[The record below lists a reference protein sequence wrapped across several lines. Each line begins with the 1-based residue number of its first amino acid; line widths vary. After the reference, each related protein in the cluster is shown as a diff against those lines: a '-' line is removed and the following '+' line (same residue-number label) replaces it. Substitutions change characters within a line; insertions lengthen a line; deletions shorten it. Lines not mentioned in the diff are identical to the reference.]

1 MTETADPIKSQN
13 HTLKFKL
20 ILASSIIAVLG
31 LGRFIWHDE
40 LGNEDQLE
48 QERIAEQ
55 ERLEKELV
63 SRRCESN
70 DKACQIYQKSGV
82 VLIELKGGSLMMGSE
97 DESSDGNEKPKHRVE
112 VRDFYISKTEVTV
125 GQYRKCVEAGICSRP
140 ISCDWGTPIWTD
152 HIGNLEKHPVNCVDW
167 NQARTFAR
175 WIGGDLPTEAQ
186 WEYAARSGGKETK
199 YPWGNMEA
207 TCEYAVMSDPKNGCG
222 RDLTWEVCSKTKGNT
237 TQGLCDM
244 SGNVYEWVLDEW
256 HDSYDGAPSDDKGW
270 CSDELCES
278 QTSSSRVY
286 RGGAWYDLALALR
299 ATDRLPGS
307 ASLRNYTLG
316 FRVSY

>member
-1 MTETADPIKSQN
+1 MTAKANPIQSPK
-13 HTLKFKL
+13 HTLKRTL
-20 ILASSIIAVLG
+20 ILSSSILVILG
-31 LGRFIWHDE
+31 WIFMFWNDD
-40 LGNEDQLE
+40 LGNKDQGE

-55 ERLEKELV
+55 DRLEKELV
-63 SRRCESN
+63 SRLCEN
-70 DKACQIYQKSGV
+70 NHKACEIYSKSGV
-82 VLIELKGGSLMMGSE
+82 VLIALKGGSLMMGSV
-97 DESSDGNEKPKHRVE
+97 DENSDGNEKPIHRVE

-152 HIGNLEKHPVNCVDW
+152 HIGNREKHPVNCVDW
-167 NQARTFAR
+167 NEARTFAK
-175 WIGGDLPTEAQ
+175 WIGGDLPSEAQ
-186 WEYAARSGGKETK
+186 WEYAARSEGKETK

-222 RDLTWEVCSKTKGNT
+222 KDHTWEVCSKTKGNT

-256 HDSYDGAPSDDKGW
+256 HDSYEGAPSDDQGW
-270 CSDELCES
+270 CRDQFCES
-278 QTSSSRVY
+278 TPSASRVY
-286 RGGAWYDLALALR
+286 RGGAWYDPALSLR
-299 ATDRLPGS
+299 VTDRLLGTS
-307 ASLRNYTLG
+307 SLRNYTLG

>member
-1 MTETADPIKSQN
+1 
-13 HTLKFKL
+13 
-20 ILASSIIAVLG
+20 
-31 LGRFIWHDE
+31 
-40 LGNEDQLE
+40 
-48 QERIAEQ
+48 
-55 ERLEKELV
+55 
-63 SRRCESN
+63 
-70 DKACQIYQKSGV
+70 
-82 VLIELKGGSLMMGSE
+82 MMGSE

-316 FRVSY
+316 FRVSYQLLA